1 VLFGR
6 RPFLLPYKKPVSYCR
21 PAATYNYAG
30 DGFLKAKAVKSNAFS
45 IAALILCCLAFLL
58 LSYIAYERIGKIAS
72 AAAAGEAPRTVVLD
86 AGHGGEDGG
95 TAGKTG
101 KLEKDINLAITKDLQ
116 QILTAYGYRVVMT
129 RTGDNS
135 VSDSRN
141 TIRERKVSDI
151 HNRMKIVEAHGNC
164 IFISIHQNHFE
175 QGRYHGTQIFYSKN
189 NAGSKELAEAMRGR
203 IVSLLQNDNTRAVK
217 PATSSIY
224 LLWHAKVPAVL
235 VECGFLSNEEE
246 AEKLNQKTYQQQMA
260 FAIACGLLDY
270 SCGGEPEIVSS
281 RR

>member
-1 VLFGR
+1 MLFGR

-30 DGFLKAKAVKSNAFS
+30 DGSLKAKVVKSNAFS
-45 IAALILCCLAFLL
+45 IATLILCCLAFLL
-58 LSYIAYERIGKIAS
+58 LSYIAYERIGKIAF

-151 HNRMKIVEAHGNC
+151 HNRMKIVESQGNC

-175 QGRYHGTQIFYSKN
+175 QEGTAAHKYFIPKIM
-189 NAGSKELAEAMRGR
+189 LAAK
-203 IVSLLQNDNTRAVK
+203 SLQK
-217 PATSSIY
+217 Q
-224 LLWHAKVPAVL
+224 
-235 VECGFLSNEEE
+235 CGT
-246 AEKLNQKTYQQQMA
+246 A
-260 FAIACGLLDY
+260 
-270 SCGGEPEIVSS
+270 
-281 RR
+281 